1 MLKIALFTV
10 STLAAG
16 VICGSEPAGHGWQPA
31 TIGDRTDPDPDLT
44 RDRDPH

>member
-31 TIGDRTDPDPDLT
+31 TIGDRTDPDLT
-44 RDRDPH
+44 SDRDPH